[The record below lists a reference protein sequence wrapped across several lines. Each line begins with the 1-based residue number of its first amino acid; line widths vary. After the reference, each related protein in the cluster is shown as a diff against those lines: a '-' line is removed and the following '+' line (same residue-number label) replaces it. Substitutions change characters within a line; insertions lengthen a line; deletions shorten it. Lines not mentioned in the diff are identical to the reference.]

1 MRSVYFELLSVF
13 VVDRQ
18 EINLFSS
25 FSFFPERGDF
35 SLLAMTILLELT
47 CQSTCRD
54 LFEK

>member
-35 SLLAMTILLELT
+35 HY
-47 CQSTCRD
+47 
-54 LFEK
+54 